1 MNAVARN
8 PSSHLLRRATQLDAV
23 ATAAVAALLIAA
35 AAPLSQ
41 WLHLPQNLLLGAGLL
56 LVPYVAFLGWL
67 LSRERISTAQAW
79 AMIAINAC
87 WVIDSA
93 LLLVS
98 GWVSPNALG
107 VAFVVAQALAVAVFA
122 ELQYFGLR
130 RQQRG

>member
-1 MNAVARN
+1 MNAVARTA
-8 PSSHLLRRATQLDAV
+8 SSNLLRRATQLDAV

-35 AAPLSQ
+35 AVPLSQ

-79 AMIAINAC
+79 AVIAINAC

-98 GWVSPNALG
+98 GWVAPNALG

>member
-1 MNAVARN
+1 MNAVART

-79 AMIAINAC
+79 AVIAINAC

-98 GWVSPNALG
+98 GWVAPNALG

>member
-1 MNAVARN
+1 MNAVART
-8 PSSHLLRRATQLDAV
+8 PSSHLLRRATQLDAI

-87 WVIDSA
+87 WVIDSV

>member
-1 MNAVARN
+1 MNAVART

-41 WLHLPQNLLLGAGLL
+41 WLHLPQNLLLGAGLM

-87 WVIDSA
+87 WVIDSV

>member
-1 MNAVARN
+1 MNAVART
-8 PSSHLLRRATQLDAV
+8 PSFHLLRRATQLDAV

-56 LVPYVAFLGWL
+56 LVSYVAFLGWL

-87 WVIDSA
+87 WTIDSA

-98 GWVSPNALG
+98 GWVAPNALG

-130 RQQRG
+130 KQRRG

>member
-1 MNAVARN
+1 MNAVART

-87 WVIDSA
+87 WVIDSV

>member
-1 MNAVARN
+1 MNAIAR
-8 PSSHLLRRATQLDAV
+8 SSQSRLLRRAIQLDAL
-23 ATAAVAALLIAA
+23 ATAAMAALLIAA

-67 LSRERISTAQAW
+67 LSRERISAPQAW
-79 AMIAINAC
+79 SVIAINAC
-87 WVIDSA
+87 WAIDSA
-93 LLLVS
+93 ILLLS
-98 GWVSPNALG
+98 GWVAPNALG
-107 VAFVVAQALAVAVFA
+107 MAFVVAQALAVAVFA

>member
-1 MNAVARN
+1 MNAVART

>member
-1 MNAVARN
+1 MNAVART

-67 LSRERISTAQAW
+67 LSRERISTPQAW

-93 LLLVS
+93 LLLIS
-98 GWVSPNALG
+98 GWVAPNALG
-107 VAFVVAQALAVAVFA
+107 VGFVVAQALAVAAFA